1 MITKNLFSFF
11 LSWVINL
18 LRLYRN
24 ATGFMIKESQRL
36 HEIYRQSDRR
46 MDVET
51 GLDFRL
57 HLALTRSLGP
67 CVCPSV

>member
-11 LSWVINL
+11 FKLGHKFVA
-18 LRLYRN
+18 

-36 HEIYRQSDRR
+36 HEIYGQSDRR

-67 CVCPSV
+67 CVCLSVCL